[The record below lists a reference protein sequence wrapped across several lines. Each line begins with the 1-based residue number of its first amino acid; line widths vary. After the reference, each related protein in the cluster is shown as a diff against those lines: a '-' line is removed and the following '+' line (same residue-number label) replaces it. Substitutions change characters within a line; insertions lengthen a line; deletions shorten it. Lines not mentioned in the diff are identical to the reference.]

1 MSNLLGNEKKTSPTR
16 ICCFSPCME
25 QVLRTVSALN
35 DSGFTGMFYFNVEC
49 YVEVSSV
56 HFC

>member
-1 MSNLLGNEKKTSPTR
+1 MSNLLGNEKKASPTR

-49 YVEVSSV
+49 YLDASLVYL
-56 HFC
+56 C